1 MWNAASA
8 LWKNPKKRRIEKD
21 GNVLD
26 FLSVRDV
33 VLIDKLDLEFG
44 DGLNVLTGETGA
56 GKSVLLDSLSLAL
69 GGRGE
74 ASLVRRGADRLSVSA
89 SFSLPENHKV
99 FEALQERGID
109 SDGQNVVLR
118 RIVNKDGKSKA
129 FINDTPVGVGVLK
142 AIGDGILEIHGQ
154 FANFALLNPAAHLGV
169 LDAFGGLQG
178 KARETAD
185 AYNAYK
191 SAQNAL
197 LEAQNSLRRAQEEE
211 DFVRHSANELER
223 FGAYAGEE
231 EELAEKRT
239 MMMNAEKLIDAL
251 KSAADSLNA
260 MDADKNMRAASRA
273 VARLNA
279 MTNGKYQ
286 AIADSLDAAGQS
298 LNDAVFALQEAGNDV
313 DLDGNLLESV
323 EDRLFEMRSL
333 ARKYQTACD
342 GLPDKLAEFQAAL
355 NALDKGTESLA
366 VLEKNVAQTRAAY
379 ENQAREL
386 SALRRQKAALLDEA
400 VKNEL
405 EPLKLGKAVFV
416 TKIDDL
422 PEAERGAS
430 GMDKVVFCAATNAG
444 QAAGALNKIASGGE
458 LSRFM
463 LALKV
468 VLRESEKTPTMVF
481 DEVDAGVGGATAFA
495 VGERLAKL
503 SASGVQILV
512 VTHSPQVAASGKR
525 HFVVSKSEKDGVVT
539 TAVRALSDSER
550 TEEIARMLSGERIT
564 DASRAA
570 AVELLKGQTS

>member
-74 ASLVRRGADRLSVSA
+74 ASLVRRGADRLSVCA

-142 AIGDGILEIHGQ
+142 AVGDGILEIHGQ

-191 SAQNAL
+191 SAQNVL

-211 DFVRHSANELER
+211 DFVRHAANELER

-273 VARLNA
+273 VDRLNA

-286 AIADSLDAAGQS
+286 AIADALDAAGQS

-333 ARKYQTACD
+333 ARKYQTTCD

-355 NALDKGTESLA
+355 NALDKGTASLA
-366 VLEKNVAQTRAAY
+366 ALEKDVAQTRAAY
-379 ENQAREL
+379 EKQAREL
-386 SALRRQKAALLDEA
+386 SALRHQKAALLDEA

-539 TAVRALSDSER
+539 TAVRALSDAER

-570 AVELLKGQTS
+570 AVELLKGQTP

>member
-191 SAQNAL
+191 SAQNVL

-211 DFVRHSANELER
+211 DFVRHAANELER

-273 VARLNA
+273 VDRLNA

-333 ARKYQTACD
+333 ARKYQTTCD

-355 NALDKGTESLA
+355 NALDKGTASLA
-366 VLEKNVAQTRAAY
+366 ALEKSVAQTRAAY

-422 PEAERGAS
+422 PESERGAS

-539 TAVRALSDSER
+539 TAVRALSDAER

-570 AVELLKGQTS
+570 AVELLKGQTP

>member
-74 ASLVRRGADRLSVSA
+74 ASLVRRGADRLSVCA

-191 SAQNAL
+191 SAQNVL

-211 DFVRHSANELER
+211 DFVRHAANELER

-273 VARLNA
+273 VDRLNA
-279 MTNGKYQ
+279 MTNGKYH

-298 LNDAVFALQEAGNDV
+298 LNDAVFALQEAGNDI

-333 ARKYQTACD
+333 ARKYQTTCD

-355 NALDKGTESLA
+355 NALDKGTASLA
-366 VLEKNVAQTRAAY
+366 ALEKSVAQTRAAY

-422 PEAERGAS
+422 PESERGAS

-539 TAVRALSDSER
+539 TAVRALSDAER

-570 AVELLKGQTS
+570 AVELLKGQTP

>member
-74 ASLVRRGADRLSVSA
+74 ASLVRRGADRLSVCA

-211 DFVRHSANELER
+211 DFVRHAANELER

-273 VARLNA
+273 VDRLNA
-279 MTNGKYQ
+279 MTNGKYH

-333 ARKYQTACD
+333 ARKYQTTCD

-355 NALDKGTESLA
+355 NALDKGTASLA
-366 VLEKNVAQTRAAY
+366 ALEKNVAQTRAAY
-379 ENQAREL
+379 EKQAREL
-386 SALRRQKAALLDEA
+386 SALRHQKAALLDEA

-422 PEAERGAS
+422 PESERGAS

-539 TAVRALSDSER
+539 TAVRALSDAER

>member
-1 MWNAASA
+1 MWNAASG

-211 DFVRHSANELER
+211 DFVRHAANELER

-273 VARLNA
+273 VDRLNA

-323 EDRLFEMRSL
+323 EERLFEMRSL
-333 ARKYQTACD
+333 ARKYQTTCD

-355 NALDKGTESLA
+355 NALDKGTASLA
-366 VLEKNVAQTRAAY
+366 ALEKNVAQTRAAY

-422 PEAERGAS
+422 PESERGAS

-539 TAVRALSDSER
+539 TAVRALSDAER

-570 AVELLKGQTS
+570 AVELLKGQTP

>member
-1 MWNAASA
+1 MWNAASG

-211 DFVRHSANELER
+211 DFVRHAANELER

-273 VARLNA
+273 VDRLNA

-355 NALDKGTESLA
+355 NALDKGTASLA
-366 VLEKNVAQTRAAY
+366 ALEKNVAQTRAAY

-422 PEAERGAS
+422 PESERGAS

-539 TAVRALSDSER
+539 TAVRALSDAER

-570 AVELLKGQTS
+570 AVELLKGQTP

>member
-1 MWNAASA
+1 MWNATSV

-99 FEALQERGID
+99 FEALQEHGID

-142 AIGDGILEIHGQ
+142 AVGDGILEIHGQ

-191 SAQNAL
+191 SAQNVL

-211 DFVRHSANELER
+211 DFVRHAANELER

-273 VARLNA
+273 VDRLNA

-286 AIADSLDAAGQS
+286 AIADALDAAGQS

-333 ARKYQTACD
+333 ARKYQTTCD

-355 NALDKGTESLA
+355 NALDKGTASLA
-366 VLEKNVAQTRAAY
+366 ALEKDVAQTRAAY
-379 ENQAREL
+379 EKQAREL
-386 SALRRQKAALLDEA
+386 SALRHQKAALLDEA

-539 TAVRALSDSER
+539 TAVRALSDAER

-570 AVELLKGQTS
+570 AVELLKGQTP

>member
-1 MWNAASA
+1 MWNATSV

-74 ASLVRRGADRLSVSA
+74 ASLVRRGADRLSVCA

-99 FEALQERGID
+99 FEALQEHGID

-142 AIGDGILEIHGQ
+142 AVGDGILEIHGQ

-211 DFVRHSANELER
+211 DFVRHAANELER

-273 VARLNA
+273 VDRLNA

-333 ARKYQTACD
+333 ARKYQTTCD

-355 NALDKGTESLA
+355 NALDKGTASLA
-366 VLEKNVAQTRAAY
+366 ALEKSVAQTRAAY

-422 PEAERGAS
+422 PESERGAS

-539 TAVRALSDSER
+539 TAVRALSDAER

-570 AVELLKGQTS
+570 AVELLKGQTP

>member
-74 ASLVRRGADRLSVSA
+74 ASLVRRGADRLSVCA

-211 DFVRHSANELER
+211 DFVRHAANELER

-273 VARLNA
+273 VDRLNA
-279 MTNGKYQ
+279 MTNGKYH

-355 NALDKGTESLA
+355 NALDKGTASLA
-366 VLEKNVAQTRAAY
+366 ALEKSVAQTRAAY

-422 PEAERGAS
+422 PESERGAS

-539 TAVRALSDSER
+539 TAVRALSDAER

-570 AVELLKGQTS
+570 AVELLKGQTP

>member
-74 ASLVRRGADRLSVSA
+74 ASLVRRGADRLSVCA

-99 FEALQERGID
+99 FEALQEHGID

-211 DFVRHSANELER
+211 DFVRHAANELER

-273 VARLNA
+273 VDRLNA
-279 MTNGKYQ
+279 MTNGKYH

-333 ARKYQTACD
+333 ARKYQTTCD

-355 NALDKGTESLA
+355 NALDKGTASLA
-366 VLEKNVAQTRAAY
+366 ALEKDVAQTRAAY
-379 ENQAREL
+379 EKQAREL
-386 SALRRQKAALLDEA
+386 SALRHQKAALLDEA

-422 PEAERGAS
+422 PESERGAS

-539 TAVRALSDSER
+539 TAVRALSDAER

-570 AVELLKGQTS
+570 AVELLKGQTP

>member
-74 ASLVRRGADRLSVSA
+74 ASLVRRGADRLSVCA

-109 SDGQNVVLR
+109 TDGQNVVLR

-211 DFVRHSANELER
+211 DFVRHAANELER

-273 VARLNA
+273 VDRLNA

-355 NALDKGTESLA
+355 NALDKGTASLA
-366 VLEKNVAQTRAAY
+366 ALEKSVAQTRAAY

-405 EPLKLGKAVFV
+405 EPLKLGKAMFV

-422 PEAERGAS
+422 PESERGAS

-539 TAVRALSDSER
+539 TAVRALSDAER

-570 AVELLKGQTS
+570 AVELLKGQTP

>member
-74 ASLVRRGADRLSVSA
+74 ASLVRRGADRLSVCA

-142 AIGDGILEIHGQ
+142 AVGDGILEIHGQ

-211 DFVRHSANELER
+211 DFVRHAANELER

-273 VARLNA
+273 VDRLNA
-279 MTNGKYQ
+279 MTNGKYH

-333 ARKYQTACD
+333 ARKYQTTCD

-355 NALDKGTESLA
+355 NALDKGTASLA
-366 VLEKNVAQTRAAY
+366 ALEKDVAQTRAAY
-379 ENQAREL
+379 EKQAREL
-386 SALRRQKAALLDEA
+386 SALRHQKAALLDEA

-422 PEAERGAS
+422 PESERGAS

-539 TAVRALSDSER
+539 TAVRALSDAER

>member
-74 ASLVRRGADRLSVSA
+74 ASLVRRGADRLSVCA

-211 DFVRHSANELER
+211 DFVRHAANELER

-273 VARLNA
+273 VDRLNA
-279 MTNGKYQ
+279 MTNGKYH

-355 NALDKGTESLA
+355 NALDKGTASLA
-366 VLEKNVAQTRAAY
+366 ALEKSVAQTRAAY
-379 ENQAREL
+379 EKQAREL
-386 SALRRQKAALLDEA
+386 SALRHQKAALLDEA

-422 PEAERGAS
+422 PESERGAS

-539 TAVRALSDSER
+539 TAVRALSDAER

-570 AVELLKGQTS
+570 AVELLKGQTP

>member
-74 ASLVRRGADRLSVSA
+74 ASLVRRGADRLSVCA

-109 SDGQNVVLR
+109 TDGQNVVLR

-211 DFVRHSANELER
+211 DFVRHAANELER

-273 VARLNA
+273 VDRLNA
-279 MTNGKYQ
+279 MTNGKYH

-333 ARKYQTACD
+333 ARKYQTTCD

-355 NALDKGTESLA
+355 NALDKGTASLA
-366 VLEKNVAQTRAAY
+366 ALEKNVAQTRAAY
-379 ENQAREL
+379 EKQAREL
-386 SALRRQKAALLDEA
+386 SALRHQKAALLDEA

-422 PEAERGAS
+422 PESERGAS

-539 TAVRALSDSER
+539 TAVRALSDAER

>member
-1 MWNAASA
+1 MWNAASG

-99 FEALQERGID
+99 FEALQEHGID

-142 AIGDGILEIHGQ
+142 AVGDGILEIHGQ

-211 DFVRHSANELER
+211 DFVRHAANELER

-273 VARLNA
+273 VDRLNA

-333 ARKYQTACD
+333 ARKYQTTCD

-355 NALDKGTESLA
+355 NALDKGTASLA
-366 VLEKNVAQTRAAY
+366 ALEKSVAQTRAAY

-422 PEAERGAS
+422 PESERGAS

-539 TAVRALSDSER
+539 TAVRALSDAER

-570 AVELLKGQTS
+570 AVELLKGQTP

>member
-74 ASLVRRGADRLSVSA
+74 ASLVRRGADRLSVCA

-211 DFVRHSANELER
+211 DFVRHAANELER

-273 VARLNA
+273 VDRLNA
-279 MTNGKYQ
+279 MTNGKYH

-342 GLPDKLAEFQAAL
+342 GLPDKLADFQAAL
-355 NALDKGTESLA
+355 NALDKGTASLA
-366 VLEKNVAQTRAAY
+366 ALEKSVAQTRAAY

-386 SALRRQKAALLDEA
+386 SALRHQKAALLDEA

-539 TAVRALSDSER
+539 TAVRALSDAER

>member
-74 ASLVRRGADRLSVSA
+74 ASLVRRGADRLSVCA

-142 AIGDGILEIHGQ
+142 AVGDGILEIHGQ

-185 AYNAYK
+185 AYNACK
-191 SAQNAL
+191 NAQNAL

-211 DFVRHSANELER
+211 DFVRHAANELER

-273 VARLNA
+273 VDRLNA
-279 MTNGKYQ
+279 MTNGKYH

-333 ARKYQTACD
+333 ARKYQTTCD

-355 NALDKGTESLA
+355 NALDKGTASLA
-366 VLEKNVAQTRAAY
+366 ALEKSVAQTRAAY

-422 PEAERGAS
+422 PESERGAS

-539 TAVRALSDSER
+539 TAVRALSDAER

-570 AVELLKGQTS
+570 AVELLKGQTP

>member
-1 MWNAASA
+1 MLNAASG

-191 SAQNAL
+191 SAQNVL

-211 DFVRHSANELER
+211 DFVRHAANELER

-273 VARLNA
+273 VDRLNA

-355 NALDKGTESLA
+355 NALDKGTASLA
-366 VLEKNVAQTRAAY
+366 ALEKSVAQTRAAY

-422 PEAERGAS
+422 PESERGAS

-539 TAVRALSDSER
+539 TAVRALSDAER

>member
-1 MWNAASA
+1 MWNATSV

-99 FEALQERGID
+99 FEALQEHGID

-142 AIGDGILEIHGQ
+142 AVGDGILEIHGQ

-211 DFVRHSANELER
+211 DFVRHAANELER

-273 VARLNA
+273 VDRLNA

-333 ARKYQTACD
+333 ARKYQTTCD

-355 NALDKGTESLA
+355 NALDKGTASLA
-366 VLEKNVAQTRAAY
+366 ALEKNVAQTRAAY

-422 PEAERGAS
+422 PESERGAS

-539 TAVRALSDSER
+539 TAVRALSDAER

>member
-211 DFVRHSANELER
+211 DFVRHAANELER

-273 VARLNA
+273 VDRLNA

-313 DLDGNLLESV
+313 NLDGNLLESV

-355 NALDKGTESLA
+355 NALDKGTASLA
-366 VLEKNVAQTRAAY
+366 ALEKNVAQTRAAY

-539 TAVRALSDSER
+539 TAVRALSDAER

>member
-99 FEALQERGID
+99 FEALQEHGID

-142 AIGDGILEIHGQ
+142 AVGDGILEIHGQ

-211 DFVRHSANELER
+211 DFVRHAANELER

-273 VARLNA
+273 VDRLNA
-279 MTNGKYQ
+279 MTNGKYH

-355 NALDKGTESLA
+355 NALDKGTASLA
-366 VLEKNVAQTRAAY
+366 ALEKSVAQTRAAY

-422 PEAERGAS
+422 PESERGAS

-539 TAVRALSDSER
+539 TAVRALSDAER
-550 TEEIARMLSGERIT
+550 IEEIARMLSGERIT

>member
-1 MWNAASA
+1 MWSAASA

-74 ASLVRRGADRLSVSA
+74 ASLVRRGAERLSVSA

-211 DFVRHSANELER
+211 DFVRHAANELER

-273 VARLNA
+273 VDRLNA

-355 NALDKGTESLA
+355 NALDKGTASLA
-366 VLEKNVAQTRAAY
+366 ALEKNVAQTRAAY

-539 TAVRALSDSER
+539 TAVRALSDAER

>member
-74 ASLVRRGADRLSVSA
+74 ASLVRRGADRLSVCA

-211 DFVRHSANELER
+211 DFVRHAANELER

-273 VARLNA
+273 VDRLNA

-333 ARKYQTACD
+333 ARKYQTTCD

-355 NALDKGTESLA
+355 NALDKGTASLA
-366 VLEKNVAQTRAAY
+366 ALEKSVAQTRAAY

-422 PEAERGAS
+422 PESERGAS

-539 TAVRALSDSER
+539 TAVRALSDAER

-570 AVELLKGQTS
+570 AVELLKGQTP

>member
-211 DFVRHSANELER
+211 DFVRHAANELER

-273 VARLNA
+273 VDRLNA

-355 NALDKGTESLA
+355 NALDKGTASLA
-366 VLEKNVAQTRAAY
+366 ALEKNVAQTRAAY

-539 TAVRALSDSER
+539 TAVRALSDAER

>member
-74 ASLVRRGADRLSVSA
+74 ASLVRRGADRLSVCA

-211 DFVRHSANELER
+211 DFVRHAANELER

-273 VARLNA
+273 VDRLNA

-333 ARKYQTACD
+333 ARKYQTTCD

-355 NALDKGTESLA
+355 NALDKGTASLA
-366 VLEKNVAQTRAAY
+366 ALEKNVAQTRAAY

-422 PEAERGAS
+422 PESERGAS

-539 TAVRALSDSER
+539 TAVRALSDAER

-570 AVELLKGQTS
+570 AVELLKGQTP

>member
-1 MWNAASA
+1 MWNATSV

-99 FEALQERGID
+99 FEALQEHGID

-142 AIGDGILEIHGQ
+142 AVGDGILEIHGQ

-211 DFVRHSANELER
+211 DFVRHAANELER

-273 VARLNA
+273 VDRLNA
-279 MTNGKYQ
+279 MTNGKYH

-333 ARKYQTACD
+333 ARKYQTTCD

-355 NALDKGTESLA
+355 NALDKGTASLA
-366 VLEKNVAQTRAAY
+366 ALEKDVAQTRAAY
-379 ENQAREL
+379 EKQAREL
-386 SALRRQKAALLDEA
+386 SALRHQKAALLDEA

-422 PEAERGAS
+422 PESERGAS

-539 TAVRALSDSER
+539 TAVRALSDAER

-570 AVELLKGQTS
+570 AVELLKGQTP

>member
-1 MWNAASA
+1 MWNATSV

-99 FEALQERGID
+99 FEALQEHGID

-142 AIGDGILEIHGQ
+142 AVGDGILEIHGQ

-191 SAQNAL
+191 NAQNAL

-211 DFVRHSANELER
+211 DFVRHAANELER

-273 VARLNA
+273 VDRLNA

-333 ARKYQTACD
+333 ARKYQTTCD

-355 NALDKGTESLA
+355 NALDKGTASLA
-366 VLEKNVAQTRAAY
+366 ALEKNVAQTRAAY

-422 PEAERGAS
+422 PESERGAS

-539 TAVRALSDSER
+539 TAVRALSDAER

>member
-99 FEALQERGID
+99 FEALQEHGID

-142 AIGDGILEIHGQ
+142 AVGDGILEIHGQ

-191 SAQNAL
+191 SAQNVL

-211 DFVRHSANELER
+211 DFVRHAANELER

-273 VARLNA
+273 VDRLNA

-333 ARKYQTACD
+333 ARKYQTTCD

-355 NALDKGTESLA
+355 NALDKGTASLA
-366 VLEKNVAQTRAAY
+366 ALEKNVAQTRAAY

-422 PEAERGAS
+422 PESERGAS

-539 TAVRALSDSER
+539 TAVRALSDAER

>member
-74 ASLVRRGADRLSVSA
+74 ASLVRRGADRLSVCA

-211 DFVRHSANELER
+211 DFVRHAANELER

-273 VARLNA
+273 VDRLNA
-279 MTNGKYQ
+279 MTNGKYH

-333 ARKYQTACD
+333 ARKYQTTCD

-355 NALDKGTESLA
+355 NALDKGTASLA
-366 VLEKNVAQTRAAY
+366 ALEKDVAQTRAAY
-379 ENQAREL
+379 EKQAREL
-386 SALRRQKAALLDEA
+386 SALRHQKAALLDEA

-422 PEAERGAS
+422 PESERGAS

-539 TAVRALSDSER
+539 TAVRALSDAER
-550 TEEIARMLSGERIT
+550 IEEIARMLSGERIT

>member
-74 ASLVRRGADRLSVSA
+74 ASLVRRGADRLSVCA

-109 SDGQNVVLR
+109 TDGQNVVLR

-191 SAQNAL
+191 SAQNVL

-211 DFVRHSANELER
+211 DFVRHAANELER

-273 VARLNA
+273 VDRLNA
-279 MTNGKYQ
+279 MTNGKYH

-333 ARKYQTACD
+333 ARKYQTTCD

-355 NALDKGTESLA
+355 NALDKGTASLA
-366 VLEKNVAQTRAAY
+366 ALEKNVAQTRAAY

-386 SALRRQKAALLDEA
+386 SALRHQKAALLDEA

-422 PEAERGAS
+422 PESERGAS

-539 TAVRALSDSER
+539 TAVRALSDAER
-550 TEEIARMLSGERIT
+550 IEEIARMLSGERIT

-570 AVELLKGQTS
+570 AVELLKGQTP

>member
-1 MWNAASA
+1 MWNATSV

-74 ASLVRRGADRLSVSA
+74 ASLVRRGADRLSVCA

-191 SAQNAL
+191 SAQDAL

-211 DFVRHSANELER
+211 DFVRHAANELER

-273 VARLNA
+273 VDRLNA
-279 MTNGKYQ
+279 MTNGKYH

-333 ARKYQTACD
+333 ARKYQTTCD

-355 NALDKGTESLA
+355 NALDKGTASLA
-366 VLEKNVAQTRAAY
+366 ALEKDVAQTRAAY

-422 PEAERGAS
+422 PESERGAS

-539 TAVRALSDSER
+539 TAVRALSDAER

-570 AVELLKGQTS
+570 AVELLKGQTP

>member
-1 MWNAASA
+1 MWNATSV

-99 FEALQERGID
+99 FEALQEHGID

-142 AIGDGILEIHGQ
+142 AVGDGILEIHGQ

-211 DFVRHSANELER
+211 DFVRHAANELER

-273 VARLNA
+273 VDRLNA

-333 ARKYQTACD
+333 ARKYQTTCD

-355 NALDKGTESLA
+355 NALDKGTASLA
-366 VLEKNVAQTRAAY
+366 ALEKSVAQTRAAY

-422 PEAERGAS
+422 PESERGAS
-430 GMDKVVFCAATNAG
+430 GADKVVFCAATNAG

-539 TAVRALSDSER
+539 TAVRALSDAER

-570 AVELLKGQTS
+570 AVELLKGQTP

>member
-1 MWNAASA
+1 MC
-8 LWKNPKKRRIEKD
+8 
-21 GNVLD
+21 
-26 FLSVRDV
+26 
-33 VLIDKLDLEFG
+33 
-44 DGLNVLTGETGA
+44 
-56 GKSVLLDSLSLAL
+56 
-69 GGRGE
+69 
-74 ASLVRRGADRLSVSA
+74 A

-211 DFVRHSANELER
+211 DFVRHAANELER

-273 VARLNA
+273 VDRLNA

-286 AIADSLDAAGQS
+286 AIADALDAAGQS

-333 ARKYQTACD
+333 ARKYQTTCD

-355 NALDKGTESLA
+355 NALDKGTASLA
-366 VLEKNVAQTRAAY
+366 ALEKDVAQTRAAY
-379 ENQAREL
+379 EKQAREL
-386 SALRRQKAALLDEA
+386 SALRHQKAALLDEA

-539 TAVRALSDSER
+539 TAVRALSDAER

-570 AVELLKGQTS
+570 AVELLKGQTP

>member
-74 ASLVRRGADRLSVSA
+74 ASLVRRGADRLSVCA

-211 DFVRHSANELER
+211 DFVRHAANELER

-273 VARLNA
+273 VDRLNA
-279 MTNGKYQ
+279 MTNGKYH

-333 ARKYQTACD
+333 ARKYQTTCD

-355 NALDKGTESLA
+355 NALDKETASLA
-366 VLEKNVAQTRAAY
+366 ALEKDVAQTRAAY
-379 ENQAREL
+379 EKQAREL
-386 SALRRQKAALLDEA
+386 SALRHQKAALLDEA

-422 PEAERGAS
+422 PESERGAS

-539 TAVRALSDSER
+539 TAVRALSDAER
-550 TEEIARMLSGERIT
+550 IEEIARMLSGERIT

>member
-74 ASLVRRGADRLSVSA
+74 ASLVRRGADRLSVCA

-211 DFVRHSANELER
+211 DFVRHAANELER

-273 VARLNA
+273 VDRLNA
-279 MTNGKYQ
+279 MTNGKYH

-333 ARKYQTACD
+333 ARKYQTTCD

-355 NALDKGTESLA
+355 NALDKGTASLA
-366 VLEKNVAQTRAAY
+366 ALEKDVAQTRAAY
-379 ENQAREL
+379 EKQAREL

-422 PEAERGAS
+422 PESERGAS

-539 TAVRALSDSER
+539 TAVRALSDAER

-570 AVELLKGQTS
+570 AVELLKGQTP

>member
-1 MWNAASA
+1 MWNAASG

-191 SAQNAL
+191 SAQNVL

-211 DFVRHSANELER
+211 DFVRHAANELER

-273 VARLNA
+273 VDRLNA

-333 ARKYQTACD
+333 ARKYQTTCD

-355 NALDKGTESLA
+355 NALDKGTASLA
-366 VLEKNVAQTRAAY
+366 ALEKSVAQTRAAY

-422 PEAERGAS
+422 PESERGAS

-539 TAVRALSDSER
+539 TAVRALSDAER

-570 AVELLKGQTS
+570 AVELLKGQTP

>member
-1 MWNAASA
+1 MWNATSV

-74 ASLVRRGADRLSVSA
+74 ASLVRRGADRLSVCA

-142 AIGDGILEIHGQ
+142 AVGDGILEIHGQ

-211 DFVRHSANELER
+211 DFVRHAANELER

-273 VARLNA
+273 VDRLNA
-279 MTNGKYQ
+279 MTNGKYH
-286 AIADSLDAAGQS
+286 AIADSLDTAGQS

-333 ARKYQTACD
+333 ARKYQTTCD

-355 NALDKGTESLA
+355 NALDKGTASLA
-366 VLEKNVAQTRAAY
+366 ALEKSVAQTRAAY

-422 PEAERGAS
+422 PESERGAS

-539 TAVRALSDSER
+539 TAVRALSDAER

-570 AVELLKGQTS
+570 AVELLKGQTP

>member
-211 DFVRHSANELER
+211 DFVRHAANELER
-223 FGAYAGEE
+223 FGAYVGEE

-273 VARLNA
+273 VDRLNA

-355 NALDKGTESLA
+355 NALDKGTASLA
-366 VLEKNVAQTRAAY
+366 ALEKNVAQTRAAY

-539 TAVRALSDSER
+539 TAVRALSDAER

>member
-74 ASLVRRGADRLSVSA
+74 ASLVRRGADRLSVCA

-211 DFVRHSANELER
+211 DFVRHAANELER

-273 VARLNA
+273 VDRLNA

-298 LNDAVFALQEAGNDV
+298 LNDAVFALQEVGNDV

-333 ARKYQTACD
+333 ARKYQTTCD

-355 NALDKGTESLA
+355 NALDKGTASLA
-366 VLEKNVAQTRAAY
+366 ALEKSVAQTRAAY

-422 PEAERGAS
+422 PESERGAS

-539 TAVRALSDSER
+539 TAVRALSDAER

-570 AVELLKGQTS
+570 AVELLKGQTP